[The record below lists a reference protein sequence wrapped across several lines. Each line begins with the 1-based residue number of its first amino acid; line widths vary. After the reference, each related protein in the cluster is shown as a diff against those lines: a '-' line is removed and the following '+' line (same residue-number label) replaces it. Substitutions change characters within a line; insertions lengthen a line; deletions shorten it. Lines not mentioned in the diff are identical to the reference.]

1 MRTTTALT
9 SNKTNRFDLTSA
21 ALVAEA
27 SKLRVASTQALG
39 RAHDEF
45 DSADNR
51 TRLAALNLLGAV
63 ANTAWA
69 SGYVAKG
76 TAQGVVLGGG
86 HAVAALGVGS
96 AALAVQAGEESLS
109 LGARVLNAAARGFVR
124 LGNALTDVLGDGKTA
139 TVKEIEGNSAPRLS
153 TRLYQSAER
162 QWAQSGESFAAA
174 WASYGQAMGHALG
187 AQVNLGYVA
196 AYGGLAMADL
206 AQGLAAVP
214 VAAAARAAAFASV
227 VGALGVQAA
236 EAGVAGARDL
246 LLLGAQ
252 AAAGLGRA
260 AAHPGNAASVNV
272 TVEREQR
279 CHTLALRELLR
290 THPEIAQLPAAQQ
303 FLRLC
308 AAQP

>member
-1 MRTTTALT
+1 MRMTTALT
-9 SNKTNRFDLTSA
+9 SNKTNCFDLTSA
-21 ALVAEA
+21 ALVADA
-27 SKLRVASTQALG
+27 TQLRNLSRQALG

-45 DSADNR
+45 DSADSR
-51 TRLAALNLLGAV
+51 TRVAALNLLGAV
-63 ANTAWA
+63 VNTGWA
-69 SGYVAKG
+69 SGYAAKG

-96 AALAVQAGEESLS
+96 AALAVQAGEETLS

-124 LGNALTDVLGDGKTA
+124 LGNALTDILGDGKMA
-139 TVKEIEGNSAPRLS
+139 TVKEVETQAEPRLS
-153 TRLYQSAER
+153 TRLYHSAER
-162 QWAQSGESFAAA
+162 QWEQSGESFAAT
-174 WASYGQAMGHALG
+174 WASYGQAMGYALG
-187 AQVNLGYVA
+187 AQVNLSYAA

-206 AQGLAAVP
+206 AQGLAVVP
-214 VAAAARAAAFASV
+214 VAAAAQAAAFASV

-290 THPEIAQLPAAQQ
+290 AQPELARLPAAQQ